1 LKYLLDTCLI
11 SELVRPKPD
20 PQVTAW
26 VSACDEDQLYLSVL
40 TLGEIQ
46 KGISK
51 LQDVTRK
58 DKLQHWLDRDL
69 MSRFRNRILNI
80 CENVSLTWGVIQG
93 EAESKGIVISSI
105 DGLIGATGVAHNLTV
120 ATRNE
125 KDILPTGVNIINPW
139 HI

>member
-1 LKYLLDTCLI
+1 MKYLLDTCLI
-11 SELVRPKPD
+11 SELIRPKPSSK
-20 PQVTAW
+20 VTAW
-26 VSACDEDQLYLSVL
+26 VSACDEEQLYLSVL

-51 LQDVTRK
+51 LQDVTRQ

-69 MSRFRNRILNI
+69 TNRFRNRILNI

-93 EAESKGIVISSI
+93 EAEAKGVVIPSI
-105 DGLIGATGVAHNLTV
+105 DGLIGATGVTHNLTV

-125 KDILPTGVNIINPW
+125 KDILPTGVSVINPW
-139 HI
+139 NI